1 MHREY
6 SPDDLR
12 HLHVLSPG
20 ADGPAHDHG
29 HHHHDHGHHHH
40 DHDHAPHHRTL
51 FAFTV
56 ALGLLLV
63 AALVLPATGLARPP
77 RALSPA
83 FLAAVLGGA
92 RIVYGALEALLA
104 GRLGADFALAQACLA
119 ALVLGEDFVAA
130 EVVFIAMLGECLEA
144 FTADRAFRAIG
155 NLFARTPRTARV
167 RREGVESEVP
177 VEALAVGDTVLVA
190 PGETVAVDG
199 VVLAGRSSV
208 DESALTGEPLPVDRG
223 PGEPVFAGTLNQFGQ
238 LDVRAERVGTAT
250 TLGQVLRLVAES
262 RRKKSPLER
271 AADRYA
277 RRFLPVVEAVA
288 LATLLAGYLL
298 GWPDVWHRT
307 VAILVVA
314 CPCALVLATPAAV
327 LAATAWLARHGIVI
341 KGGAALERLA
351 ACDTLAFDK
360 TGTLTR
366 GAPEASGASSLS
378 DWDADDVLRLAASAE
393 GASRHPLAAAL
404 RSGAE
409 ARGLALWPVE
419 DPVAHPGV
427 GVEARWRPGPDA
439 PPRRVLVGNA
449 RLMAE
454 HGVDAGDAAR
464 AALADLDARGE
475 TPLLVALDGALLGV
489 VGVRDPLRPEAHDV
503 VHDLKHA
510 GFTEV
515 AILTGDREAA
525 ARVVG
530 KRTHIKTVHAG
541 LLPADKADWVRS
553 RQEAGRRV
561 AMIGDGLNDAPA
573 LAVAHV
579 GIALGRA
586 GADLAAEAGDVVLL
600 GEPLRRLP
608 DLVRLSRQTVRI
620 LKQNIIG
627 FAFGL
632 NAVAMAAAALGVL
645 GPVAAAVLHQAASL
659 LVLLNAM
666 RLLVFAEAGDLPPAR
681 ALRALGAAI
690 RRVDDRLAPGALL
703 AWLGARRRGCL
714 RLAAGLAIV
723 AYATWGWTAIAPDEV
738 GLVRRFGRM
747 SAVLGPGL
755 HFRLPP
761 PLEAVTR
768 LRPGAIRGVELGF
781 RTVPDREGSGAGAL
795 RWESGHGRES
805 GVVARPE
812 EEALLVTGDGRYVEL
827 AAVAQ
832 VRLDPRPE
840 ALRRHAFG
848 VADPDVALRALAES
862 AVRAAVAREP
872 LEALLTGR
880 RSAVEASAAAL
891 LQRRIDRAGLGLAV
905 AAVAFQDVHPPR
917 AVVDAYRDVTRAEL
931 DAQRRRNAAAT
942 YADVQR
948 HEADGRSTAT
958 LAAASGAAAARAS
971 RAGAEA
977 EVFAMRR
984 DARADAPA
992 LSDRRRAWEALEAT
1006 LAGRPKL
1013 LLDPPRAAARRH
1025 LVLTDV
1031 PPALLP
1037 ALAPAEMPT
1046 PPPPPPRTSR

>member
-12 HLHVLSPG
+12 HLHVLPPG
-20 ADGPAHDHG
+20 ADGHGHGHDHPHPRDDPAHDHG
-29 HHHHDHGHHHH
+29 
-40 DHDHAPHHRTL
+40 AHHRAL

-56 ALGLLLV
+56 VLGALL
-63 AALVLPATGLARPP
+63 AAELVLPYTGLARP
-77 RALSPA
+77 RRWLSPA

-144 FTADRAFRAIG
+144 ITADRAFRAIG

-167 RREGVESEVP
+167 RRDGLESEVT
-177 VEALAVGDTVLVA
+177 VAQVVVGDVVLVA

-199 VVLAGRSSV
+199 TVLAGRSSV
-208 DESALTGEPLPVDRG
+208 DQSALTGESLPVDRG
-223 PGEPVFAGTLNQFGQ
+223 PGEPVLAGTLNQFGQ

-250 TLGQVLRLVAES
+250 TLGQVLRLVAEA
-262 RRKKSPLER
+262 RRRKSPLER

-277 RRFLPVVEAVA
+277 RLFLPVVEGVA
-288 LATLLAGYLL
+288 LLTLAAGYLL

-327 LAATAWLARHGIVI
+327 LAATAWLARHGFVI

-351 ACDTLAFDK
+351 ACDTLALDK

-366 GAPEASGASSLS
+366 GQPEASGAVSLS
-378 DWDADDVLRLAASAE
+378 DWDPDDVLRLAASAE

-404 RSGAE
+404 RAGAE
-409 ARGLALWPVE
+409 ARGLSPWPVDE
-419 DPVAHPGV
+419 PVAHPGV
-427 GVEARWRPGPDA
+427 GVEARWRPDPGDE
-439 PPRRVLVGNA
+439 PRRVLVGNA
-449 RLMAE
+449 RLIAE
-454 HGVDAGDAAR
+454 QGVALDDAAR
-464 AALADLDARGE
+464 AALAERDARGE
-475 TPLLVALDGALLGV
+475 TPLLVALDGRLLGL

-503 VHDLKHA
+503 VHDLKHL

-515 AILTGDREAA
+515 AVLTGDREAA
-525 ARVVG
+525 AKVVA
-530 KRTHIKTVHAG
+530 KRTHIKIVESG
-541 LLPADKADWVRS
+541 LLPADKAAWVRA
-553 RQEAGRRV
+553 RQESGRKV
-561 AMIGDGLNDAPA
+561 AMVGDGINDAPA

-586 GADLAAEAGDVVLL
+586 GADLAAEAGDVIVL
-600 GEPLRRLP
+600 GEPLARLP

-620 LKQNIIG
+620 LRQNILG

-645 GPVAAAVLHQAASL
+645 GPVAAALLHQAGSL

-666 RLLVFAEAGDLPPAR
+666 RLLVFGEASQQPPVR
-681 ALRALGAAI
+681 AIRALGASI
-690 RRVDDRLAPGALL
+690 RGLDERFSPDALVASIASHRRALL
-703 AWLGARRRGCL
+703 GV
-714 RLAAGLAIV
+714 AAGLALLG
-723 AYATWGWTAIAPDEV
+723 YATWGWTAVRPDEV

-747 SAVLGPGL
+747 AGVLGPGL
-755 HFRLPP
+755 HLRLPP
-761 PLEAVTR
+761 PFETITR
-768 LRPGAIRGVELGF
+768 LRPGAIRGVEIGF
-781 RTVPDREGSGAGAL
+781 RTVPEPTGDRDAV
-795 RWESGHGRES
+795 RWESGHGRDA
-805 GVVARPE
+805 GIVARPE
-812 EEALLVTGDGRYVEL
+812 EESLLVTGDGRYVEL

-832 VRLDPRPE
+832 VRLDPRPDR
-840 ALRRHAFG
+840 LRRHAFG
-848 VADPDVALRALAES
+848 VADPDATLRALAES

-880 RSAVEASAAAL
+880 RAAVEASAAAL
-891 LQRRIDRAGLGLAV
+891 LQQRADRAGLGVAV

-917 AVVDAYRDVTRAEL
+917 AVVDSYRDVTRAEL
-931 DAQRRRNAAAT
+931 DAQRRRNGGTTYAAVQHFEAEGRATATREAAA
-942 YADVQR
+942 
-948 HEADGRSTAT
+948 GRAAMRTA
-958 LAAASGAAAARAS
+958 S
-971 RAGAEA
+971 AGAEA
-977 EVFAMRR
+977 DVFAMRR
-984 DARADAPA
+984 EARELAPGLA
-992 LSDRRRAWEALEAT
+992 DRRRAWDALAAG

-1013 LLDPPRAAARRH
+1013 LLDPPQAAARRH
-1025 LVLTDV
+1025 LVLPDV

-1037 ALAPAEMPT
+1037 ALAAPPAS
-1046 PPPPPPRTSR
+1046 PPRTAP